1 MGGFLSNGKR
11 DISNID
17 PEAEENLI
25 KRRTQF
31 HHRTHLKLVDKPKDG
46 LREQVVSL
54 KGPAVHSETA
64 HVDIKA
70 VETKDNDS
78 VGKGRNETAH
88 SSSAVRGSSQRK
100 SVKRQKKTFK
110 QKKNQ
115 EDRHRPVPVFT
126 GEVKQTSIE
135 SFPSADGLLLP
146 LSAFDDS
153 EVSDHSQM
161 HESSDLQKL
170 ISPSVLVEKA
180 TMRSVCFAPGGAAVA
195 QPKRSRL
202 YHNHERK
209 KLPAGIGKGK
219 LKQSTGSSPPRS
231 QLAG

>member
-1 MGGFLSNGKR
+1 MGGFVSNGKR
-11 DISNID
+11 DISNIQD

-25 KRRTQF
+25 KKSTQF
-31 HHRTHLKLVDKPKDG
+31 YHRTHLKLVDKPKDG

-78 VGKGRNETAH
+78 EGKVRNDTAQP
-88 SSSAVRGSSQRK
+88 SSAEIGSSQTK
-100 SVKRQKKTFK
+100 SVKQQKKTTK
-110 QKKNQ
+110 QKKNR
-115 EDRHRPVPVFT
+115 EDRHRPVPAFT

-153 EVSDHSQM
+153 GVPERGLRRLDANKWRGKSSTRSQTQT
-161 HESSDLQKL
+161 SS
-170 ISPSVLVEKA
+170 
-180 TMRSVCFAPGGAAVA
+180 R
-195 QPKRSRL
+195 
-202 YHNHERK
+202 RK
-209 KLPAGIGKGK
+209 KVHHA
-219 LKQSTGSSPPRS
+219 R
-231 QLAG
+231 